1 MLDEFVN
8 AIYGGFDVENSIEP
22 AMWQELTKIMND
34 ATAKGLSKGEFSID
48 HNRSFLDAVKHANEV
63 FAAFKTHAM
72 GKSMASKLLDDNG
85 NLKPFDKWMKDIS
98 SISSHHVGSWLKTEY
113 NTAVLRAHNAADWRS
128 FIENKDIMP
137 NLRWMPTTSPDAE
150 AVHRGYWEKKLT
162 LPVEHSFWN
171 KHHPG
176 DRWNCKCSLE
186 STDDPASPDDILD
199 DLPIEPAQRG
209 LENNPGKDGKMFND
223 THPYFPKNCNQCSFY
238 KNRGFKNKM
247 KTWFSNHEKD
257 CYNCNF
263 INKELQ
269 YKDADFFRKRQYE
282 YQQLKSNPEYRDV
295 QFDKKTGGIKA
306 THIGH
311 ITHEGARAERFF
323 EGLTSSDLEKECMN
337 QLFRNGHKVLFCNE
351 TLRRRGQQLPALD
364 MELDGK
370 IMDIRS
376 VTGRGWYSNIFVSKN
391 EQLYR
396 YNNREDVTEKSD
408 SLCMY
413 FHDSSLYNEEK
424 MRSSISMFK
433 YRRDNDGN
441 LLSRQLKNVYCVIK
455 GNAKIK
461 KFEI

>member
-1 MLDEFVN
+1 VLDEFVN

-22 AMWQELTKIMND
+22 TMWQELTKIMNE

-48 HNRSFLDAVKHANEV
+48 HNRGFLNAVKHANKV

-162 LPVEHSFWN
+162 LPVEHPFWN

-186 STDDPASPDDILD
+186 STDDPASPDDVLD

-209 LENNPGKDGKMFND
+209 LENNPGKDGKIFND

-238 KNRGFKNKM
+238 KNRGFKNKV
-247 KTWFSNHEKD
+247 KTWFSNQEKD
-257 CYNCNF
+257 CFNCPFFKDCISEQDKNRSLRLRAKKIKEEVEFLKESKPTNKDFPHSINVYATGIKEWLNQPHKHYKEKNELLTSFLDVFYNAKYRGSTDD
-263 INKELQ
+263 NKE
-269 YKDADFFRKRQYE
+269 
-282 YQQLKSNPEYRDV
+282 RDGV
-295 QFDKKTGGIKA
+295 EH
-306 THIGH
+306 THV
-311 ITHEGARAERFF
+311 F
-323 EGLTSSDLEKECMN
+323 EI
-337 QLFRNGHKVLFCNE
+337 
-351 TLRRRGQQLPALD
+351 
-364 MELDGK
+364 ELNK
-370 IMDIRS
+370 
-376 VTGRGWYSNIFVSKN
+376 
-391 EQLYR
+391 
-396 YNNREDVTEKSD
+396 EKSWI
-408 SLCMY
+408 LVHEMKWGEY
-413 FHDSSLYNEEK
+413 KLH
-424 MRSSISMFK
+424 SIS
-433 YRRDNDGN
+433 DNVNVTKD
-441 LLSRQLKNVYCVIK
+441 LKK
-455 GNAKIK
+455 
-461 KFEI
+461 

>member
-22 AMWQELTKIMND
+22 TMWQELTKIMNE

-48 HNRSFLDAVKHANEV
+48 HNRGFLDAVKHANEV

-72 GKSMASKLLDDNG
+72 GKSMASKLIDDKG

-150 AVHRGYWEKKLT
+150 AVHRGYWEKELT

-186 STDDPASPDDILD
+186 STDDPASPNDVLD

-209 LENNPGKDGKMFND
+209 LENNPGKDGKIFND

-238 KNRGFKNKM
+238 KNRGFKNKV
-247 KTWFSNHEKD
+247 KVWFNNHEKD
-257 CYNCNF
+257 CYNCSFFN
-263 INKELQ
+263 NKEEEQKRRNNIKEFIENVLNSPWGGKKGVYLGEISNEEVKALKEIGVKLKVPSIHIVDVDLKHATRPEKIKEGIAVSVQGFKNFVQNYDNPKMFEVYWDAEKVALLYLTKYENQ
-269 YKDADFFRKRQYE
+269 YQKFIVKING
-282 YQQLKSNPEYRDV
+282 S
-295 QFDKKTGGIKA
+295 GIK
-306 THIGH
+306 
-311 ITHEGARAERFF
+311 
-323 EGLTSSDLEKECMN
+323 C
-337 QLFRNGHKVLFCNE
+337 
-351 TLRRRGQQLPALD
+351 
-364 MELDGK
+364 
-370 IMDIRS
+370 
-376 VTGRGWYSNIFVSKN
+376 
-391 EQLYR
+391 
-396 YNNREDVTEKSD
+396 NREILDTNYLRTA
-408 SLCMY
+408 SLV
-413 FHDSSLYNEEK
+413 
-424 MRSSISMFK
+424 
-433 YRRDNDGN
+433 RDPKNIRKN
-441 LLSRQLKNVYCVIK
+441 PKLK
-455 GNAKIK
+455 KIR
-461 KFEI
+461 

>member
-22 AMWQELTKIMND
+22 TMWQELTKIMNE

-48 HNRSFLDAVKHANEV
+48 HNRGFLNAVKHANKV

-85 NLKPFDKWMKDIS
+85 HLKPFDKWMKDIS

-162 LPVEHSFWN
+162 LPVEHPFWN

-186 STDDPASPDDILD
+186 STDDPASPDDVLD

-209 LENNPGKDGKMFND
+209 LENNPGKDGKIFND

-238 KNRGFKNKM
+238 KNRGFKNKV
-247 KTWFSNHEKD
+247 KTWFSNQEKD
-257 CYNCNF
+257 CFNCPFFKDCISEQDKNRSLRLRAKKIKEEVEF
-263 INKELQ
+263 LKESKPTNKEFPHSINV
-269 YKDADFFRKRQYE
+269 YA
-282 YQQLKSNPEYRDV
+282 
-295 QFDKKTGGIKA
+295 TGIKEWLNQP
-306 THIGH
+306 HKH
-311 ITHEGARAERFF
+311 YKEKNEL
-323 EGLTSSDLEKECMN
+323 LTSFLDVFYNAKYRGSTDDNKERDGVEHTHV
-337 QLFRNGHKVLFCNE
+337 FE
-351 TLRRRGQQLPALD
+351 I
-364 MELDGK
+364 ELNK
-370 IMDIRS
+370 
-376 VTGRGWYSNIFVSKN
+376 
-391 EQLYR
+391 
-396 YNNREDVTEKSD
+396 EKSWI
-408 SLCMY
+408 LVHEMKWGEY
-413 FHDSSLYNEEK
+413 KLH
-424 MRSSISMFK
+424 SIS
-433 YRRDNDGN
+433 DNVNVTKD
-441 LLSRQLKNVYCVIK
+441 LKK
-455 GNAKIK
+455 
-461 KFEI
+461 

>member
-22 AMWQELTKIMND
+22 TMWQELTKIMNE

-48 HNRSFLDAVKHANEV
+48 HNKGFLESVKHANEI

-72 GKSMASKLLDDNG
+72 GKSMASKLIDDNG
-85 NLKPFDKWMKDIS
+85 KLKPFDKWMKDIS

-162 LPVEHSFWN
+162 LPVEHPFWN

-186 STDDPASPDDILD
+186 STDDPASPDDVID

-238 KNRGFKNKM
+238 KNRGFKNKV

-257 CYNCNF
+257 CYNCSFFNNKEEEQKRRNSIKEFIENALSLPWGGKKGVYLGEVSNEEVKALKRIGVELKVPSIHIVDVDLKHATRLAKVKAGIALDVKDFQNF
-263 INKELQ
+263 IQNF
-269 YKDADFFRKRQYE
+269 DNPRKFSLY
-282 YQQLKSNPEYRDV
+282 YDV
-295 QFDKKTGGIKA
+295 R
-306 THIGH
+306 
-311 ITHEGARAERFF
+311 ENSLLY
-323 EGLTSSDLEKECMN
+323 LTT
-337 QLFRNGHKVLFCNE
+337 F
-351 TLRRRGQQLPALD
+351 RGQAQKFSVKINKGEIRCNKQNITTNYLRSGSKLPD
-364 MELDGK
+364 EDRIRKSQKYYKK
-370 IMDIRS
+370 IR
-376 VTGRGWYSNIFVSKN
+376 
-391 EQLYR
+391 
-396 YNNREDVTEKSD
+396 
-408 SLCMY
+408 
-413 FHDSSLYNEEK
+413 
-424 MRSSISMFK
+424 
-433 YRRDNDGN
+433 
-441 LLSRQLKNVYCVIK
+441 
-455 GNAKIK
+455 
-461 KFEI
+461 

>member
-1 MLDEFVN
+1 
-8 AIYGGFDVENSIEP
+8 
-22 AMWQELTKIMND
+22 MWQELTKTMND

-48 HNRSFLDAVKHANEV
+48 HNRGFLDAVKHANEI

-162 LPVEHSFWN
+162 LPVEHPFWN

-209 LENNPGKDGKMFND
+209 LENNPGKDGKIFND

-238 KNRGFKNKM
+238 KNRGFKNKV
-247 KTWFSNHEKD
+247 KTWFNNHEKD
-257 CYNCNF
+257 CYNCSFFN
-263 INKELQ
+263 NKEEEQKRRNSIKEFIENALGLPWGGKKGVYLGEISNEEVKALKRIGVELKVPSIHVIDTDLKHATRPEKIKAGIAVSVQGFKNFVQNYDNPKMFEVYWDAEKVALLYLTKYENQ
-269 YKDADFFRKRQYE
+269 YQKFIVKING
-282 YQQLKSNPEYRDV
+282 S
-295 QFDKKTGGIKA
+295 GIK
-306 THIGH
+306 
-311 ITHEGARAERFF
+311 
-323 EGLTSSDLEKECMN
+323 C
-337 QLFRNGHKVLFCNE
+337 
-351 TLRRRGQQLPALD
+351 
-364 MELDGK
+364 
-370 IMDIRS
+370 
-376 VTGRGWYSNIFVSKN
+376 
-391 EQLYR
+391 
-396 YNNREDVTEKSD
+396 NREILDTNYLRTA
-408 SLCMY
+408 SL
-413 FHDSSLYNEEK
+413 
-424 MRSSISMFK
+424 I
-433 YRRDNDGN
+433 RDPKNIRKN
-441 LLSRQLKNVYCVIK
+441 PKLK
-455 GNAKIK
+455 KIR
-461 KFEI
+461 

>member
-1 MLDEFVN
+1 MN

-22 AMWQELTKIMND
+22 TMWQELTKIMND

-48 HNRSFLDAVKHANEV
+48 HNRVFLDAVKHANEV

-162 LPVEHSFWN
+162 LPVEHPFWN

-186 STDDPASPDDILD
+186 STDDPASPDDVLD

-238 KNRGFKNKM
+238 KNRGFKNKV
-247 KTWFSNHEKD
+247 KTWFNNHEKD
-257 CYNCNF
+257 CYNCSFFN
-263 INKELQ
+263 NKEEEQKRRNSIKEFIENALSLPWGGKKGVYLGEISNEEVKALKRIGVELKVPSIHVIDTDLKHATRPEKIKAGIAVSVQGFKNFVQNYDNPKMFEVYWDAEKVALLYLTKYENQ
-269 YKDADFFRKRQYE
+269 YQKFIVKING
-282 YQQLKSNPEYRDV
+282 S
-295 QFDKKTGGIKA
+295 GIK
-306 THIGH
+306 
-311 ITHEGARAERFF
+311 
-323 EGLTSSDLEKECMN
+323 C
-337 QLFRNGHKVLFCNE
+337 
-351 TLRRRGQQLPALD
+351 
-364 MELDGK
+364 
-370 IMDIRS
+370 
-376 VTGRGWYSNIFVSKN
+376 
-391 EQLYR
+391 
-396 YNNREDVTEKSD
+396 NREILDTNYLRTA
-408 SLCMY
+408 SL
-413 FHDSSLYNEEK
+413 
-424 MRSSISMFK
+424 I
-433 YRRDNDGN
+433 RDPKNIRKN
-441 LLSRQLKNVYCVIK
+441 PKLK
-455 GNAKIK
+455 KIR
-461 KFEI
+461 

>member
-1 MLDEFVN
+1 
-8 AIYGGFDVENSIEP
+8 
-22 AMWQELTKIMND
+22 MWQELTKIMNE

-48 HNRSFLDAVKHANEV
+48 HNRGFLESVKHANEV

-162 LPVEHSFWN
+162 LPVEHPFWN

-186 STDDPASPDDILD
+186 STDDPASPDDVLD

-247 KTWFSNHEKD
+247 KVWFNNHEKD
-257 CYNCNF
+257 CYNCSFFN
-263 INKELQ
+263 NKEEEQKRRNSIKEFIENVLNSPWGGKKGVYLGEISNEEVKALKEIGVKLKVPSIHIVDVDLKHATRPEKIKEGIAVSVQGFKNFVQNYDNPKMFEVYWDAEKVALLYLTKYENQ
-269 YKDADFFRKRQYE
+269 YQKFIVKING
-282 YQQLKSNPEYRDV
+282 S
-295 QFDKKTGGIKA
+295 GIK
-306 THIGH
+306 
-311 ITHEGARAERFF
+311 
-323 EGLTSSDLEKECMN
+323 C
-337 QLFRNGHKVLFCNE
+337 
-351 TLRRRGQQLPALD
+351 
-364 MELDGK
+364 
-370 IMDIRS
+370 
-376 VTGRGWYSNIFVSKN
+376 
-391 EQLYR
+391 
-396 YNNREDVTEKSD
+396 NREILDTNYLRTA
-408 SLCMY
+408 SLV
-413 FHDSSLYNEEK
+413 
-424 MRSSISMFK
+424 
-433 YRRDNDGN
+433 RDPKNIRKDPK
-441 LLSRQLKNVYCVIK
+441 LK
-455 GNAKIK
+455 KIR
-461 KFEI
+461 

>member
-22 AMWQELTKIMND
+22 TMWQELTKIMNE

-48 HNRSFLDAVKHANEV
+48 HNRGFLDAVKHANEV

-162 LPVEHSFWN
+162 LPVEHPFWN

-238 KNRGFKNKM
+238 KNRGFKNKV

-257 CYNCNF
+257 CYSCEY
-263 INKELQ
+263 IDKESKLKELTSKLEDKEFKPSVNDKEFIYSLPEAKQ
-269 YKDADFFRKRQYE
+269 FITEYSDGKNKVLRHLLASKFEEDYPFVYRCAVKFSIKYGEVRINPQIPFVEKKGRKTIYKEIAENSKACPDLFVKQLGWVDIKSPFNIHNCCRNANHASSDQHAYACLTDDRFSSEITERQII
-282 YQQLKSNPEYRDV
+282 SR
-295 QFDKKTGGIKA
+295 IKA
-306 THIGH
+306 IFNSSKYTH
-311 ITHEGARAERFF
+311 
-323 EGLTSSDLEKECMN
+323 D
-337 QLFRNGHKVLFCNE
+337 
-351 TLRRRGQQLPALD
+351 
-364 MELDGK
+364 K
-370 IMDIRS
+370 IFWS
-376 VTGRGWYSNIFVSKN
+376 
-391 EQLYR
+391 
-396 YNNREDVTEKSD
+396 
-408 SLCMY
+408 
-413 FHDSSLYNEEK
+413 
-424 MRSSISMFK
+424 
-433 YRRDNDGN
+433 
-441 LLSRQLKNVYCVIK
+441 IK
-455 GNAKIK
+455 GNLRIYK
-461 KFEI
+461 KSDF

>member
-22 AMWQELTKIMND
+22 TMWQELTKIMND

-48 HNRSFLDAVKHANEV
+48 HNRGFLDAVKHANEI

-128 FIENKDIMP
+128 FVENKDIMP

-162 LPVEHSFWN
+162 LPVEHPFWN

-186 STDDPASPDDILD
+186 STDDPASPDDVLD
-199 DLPIEPAQRG
+199 DLPIEPSQRG
-209 LENNPGKDGKMFND
+209 LENNPGKDGKIFND

-257 CYNCNF
+257 CYKCEF
-263 INKELQ
+263 INESLPNEGKNSIEQYDKETWEYTYIAENGYVVTHKDRIVEANKTKQEKKKYEKELNMC
-269 YKDADFFRKRQYE
+269 KILA
-282 YQQLKSNPEYRDV
+282 N
-295 QFDKKTGGIKA
+295 
-306 THIGH
+306 IGH
-311 ITHEGARAERFF
+311 RIEHLSDKGREDNLTYDIKFDGIPADLKQIDGGPNNIVRYARKALKEQGAKAVIFELHGRERAFYDKLGEA
-323 EGLTSSDLEKECMN
+323 
-337 QLFRNGHKVLFCNE
+337 
-351 TLRRRGQQLPALD
+351 RRKY
-364 MELDGK
+364 EGK
-370 IMDIRS
+370 ILF
-376 VTGRGWYSNIFVSKN
+376 YF
-391 EQLYR
+391 
-396 YNNREDVTEKSD
+396 SD
-408 SLCMY
+408 E
-413 FHDSSLYNEEK
+413 HV
-424 MRSSISMFK
+424 
-433 YRRDNDGN
+433 
-441 LLSRQLKNVYCVIK
+441 LKEIK
-455 GNAKIK
+455 
-461 KFEI
+461 

>member
-22 AMWQELTKIMND
+22 TMWQELTKIMNE

-48 HNRSFLDAVKHANEV
+48 HNRGFLDAVKHANEV

-162 LPVEHSFWN
+162 LPVEHPFWN

-186 STDDPASPDDILD
+186 STDDPASPDDVLD

-209 LENNPGKDGKMFND
+209 LENNPGKDGRIFND

-238 KNRGFKNKM
+238 KNRGFKNKV
-247 KTWFSNHEKD
+247 KTWFSNQEKD
-257 CYNCNF
+257 CFNCPFFKDCISEQDKNRSLRLRAKKIKEEVEF
-263 INKELQ
+263 LKESKPTNKEFPHSINV
-269 YKDADFFRKRQYE
+269 YA
-282 YQQLKSNPEYRDV
+282 
-295 QFDKKTGGIKA
+295 TGIKEWLNQP
-306 THIGH
+306 HKH
-311 ITHEGARAERFF
+311 YKEKNEL
-323 EGLTSSDLEKECMN
+323 LTSFLDVFYNAKYRGSTDDNKERDGVEHTHV
-337 QLFRNGHKVLFCNE
+337 FE
-351 TLRRRGQQLPALD
+351 I
-364 MELDGK
+364 ELNK
-370 IMDIRS
+370 
-376 VTGRGWYSNIFVSKN
+376 
-391 EQLYR
+391 
-396 YNNREDVTEKSD
+396 EKSWI
-408 SLCMY
+408 LVHEMKWGEY
-413 FHDSSLYNEEK
+413 KLH
-424 MRSSISMFK
+424 SIS
-433 YRRDNDGN
+433 DNVNVTKD
-441 LLSRQLKNVYCVIK
+441 LKK
-455 GNAKIK
+455 
-461 KFEI
+461 

>member
-1 MLDEFVN
+1 
-8 AIYGGFDVENSIEP
+8 
-22 AMWQELTKIMND
+22 MWRELTKIMND

-48 HNRSFLDAVKHANEV
+48 HNRGFLDAVKHANEV

-128 FIENKDIMP
+128 FVENKDIMP

-238 KNRGFKNKM
+238 KDRGLKNKV

-257 CYNCNF
+257 CYNCSFFN
-263 INKELQ
+263 NKEEEQKRRNSIKEFIENVLNSPWGGKKGVYLGEISNEEVKALKEIGVKLKVPSIHIVDVDLKHATRPEKIKEGIAVSVQGFKNFVQNYDNPKMFEVYWDAEKVSLLYLTKYENQ
-269 YKDADFFRKRQYE
+269 YQKFIVKING
-282 YQQLKSNPEYRDV
+282 S
-295 QFDKKTGGIKA
+295 GIK
-306 THIGH
+306 
-311 ITHEGARAERFF
+311 
-323 EGLTSSDLEKECMN
+323 C
-337 QLFRNGHKVLFCNE
+337 
-351 TLRRRGQQLPALD
+351 
-364 MELDGK
+364 
-370 IMDIRS
+370 
-376 VTGRGWYSNIFVSKN
+376 
-391 EQLYR
+391 
-396 YNNREDVTEKSD
+396 NREILDTNYLRTA
-408 SLCMY
+408 SLV
-413 FHDSSLYNEEK
+413 
-424 MRSSISMFK
+424 
-433 YRRDNDGN
+433 RDPKNIRKDPK
-441 LLSRQLKNVYCVIK
+441 LK
-455 GNAKIK
+455 KIR
-461 KFEI
+461 

>member
-22 AMWQELTKIMND
+22 TMWQELTKIMNE

-48 HNRSFLDAVKHANEV
+48 HNRGFLDAVKHANEV

-85 NLKPFDKWMKDIS
+85 HLKPFDKWMKDIS

-150 AVHRGYWEKKLT
+150 AVHRGYWEKELT

-186 STDDPASPDDILD
+186 STDDPASPNDVLD

-257 CYNCNF
+257 CYKCEF
-263 INKELQ
+263 INESLPNEGKNSIEQYDKEIWEHTYIAENGYVVTHKDRIAEANKTKQEKAKYKKEL
-269 YKDADFFRKRQYE
+269 KMCKILA
-282 YQQLKSNPEYRDV
+282 N
-295 QFDKKTGGIKA
+295 
-306 THIGH
+306 IGH
-311 ITHEGARAERFF
+311 RIEHLSDKGREDNLTYDIKFDGIPADLKQIDGGPNNIVRYARKALKEQGAKAVIFELHGRERAFYDKLGEA
-323 EGLTSSDLEKECMN
+323 
-337 QLFRNGHKVLFCNE
+337 
-351 TLRRRGQQLPALD
+351 RRKY
-364 MELDGK
+364 EGK
-370 IMDIRS
+370 ILF
-376 VTGRGWYSNIFVSKN
+376 YF
-391 EQLYR
+391 
-396 YNNREDVTEKSD
+396 SD
-408 SLCMY
+408 E
-413 FHDSSLYNEEK
+413 HV
-424 MRSSISMFK
+424 
-433 YRRDNDGN
+433 
-441 LLSRQLKNVYCVIK
+441 LKEIK
-455 GNAKIK
+455 
-461 KFEI
+461 

>member
-22 AMWQELTKIMND
+22 TMWQELTKIMNE

-48 HNRSFLDAVKHANEV
+48 HNRVFLDAVKHANEV

-162 LPVEHSFWN
+162 LPVEHPFWN

-186 STDDPASPDDILD
+186 STDDPASPDDVID
-199 DLPIEPAQRG
+199 DLPVEPAQRG
-209 LENNPGKDGKMFND
+209 LENNPGKDGKIFND

-238 KNRGFKNKM
+238 KNRGFKNKV
-247 KTWFSNHEKD
+247 KTWFNNHEKD
-257 CYNCNF
+257 CYNCSFFN
-263 INKELQ
+263 NKEEEQKRRNSIKEFIENALGLPWGGKKGVYLGEISNEEVKALKRIGVELKVPSIHVIDTDLKHATRPEKIKAGIAVSVQGFKNFVQNYDNPKMFEVYWDAEKVALLYLTKYENQ
-269 YKDADFFRKRQYE
+269 YQKFIVKING
-282 YQQLKSNPEYRDV
+282 S
-295 QFDKKTGGIKA
+295 GIK
-306 THIGH
+306 
-311 ITHEGARAERFF
+311 
-323 EGLTSSDLEKECMN
+323 C
-337 QLFRNGHKVLFCNE
+337 
-351 TLRRRGQQLPALD
+351 
-364 MELDGK
+364 
-370 IMDIRS
+370 
-376 VTGRGWYSNIFVSKN
+376 
-391 EQLYR
+391 
-396 YNNREDVTEKSD
+396 NREILDTNYLRTA
-408 SLCMY
+408 SL
-413 FHDSSLYNEEK
+413 
-424 MRSSISMFK
+424 I
-433 YRRDNDGN
+433 RDPKNIRKN
-441 LLSRQLKNVYCVIK
+441 PKLK
-455 GNAKIK
+455 KIR
-461 KFEI
+461 

>member
-22 AMWQELTKIMND
+22 TMWQELTKIMND

-162 LPVEHSFWN
+162 LPVEHPFWN

-238 KNRGFKNKM
+238 KDRGLKNKV

-257 CYNCNF
+257 CYNCSFFN
-263 INKELQ
+263 NKEEEQKRRNSIKEFIENVLNSPWGGKKGVYLGEISNEEVKALKEIGVKLKVPSIHIVDVDLKHATRPEKIKEGIAVSVQGFKNFVQNYDNPKMFEVYWDAEKVSLLYLTKYENQ
-269 YKDADFFRKRQYE
+269 YQKFIVKING
-282 YQQLKSNPEYRDV
+282 S
-295 QFDKKTGGIKA
+295 GIK
-306 THIGH
+306 
-311 ITHEGARAERFF
+311 
-323 EGLTSSDLEKECMN
+323 C
-337 QLFRNGHKVLFCNE
+337 
-351 TLRRRGQQLPALD
+351 
-364 MELDGK
+364 
-370 IMDIRS
+370 
-376 VTGRGWYSNIFVSKN
+376 
-391 EQLYR
+391 
-396 YNNREDVTEKSD
+396 NREILDTNYLRTA
-408 SLCMY
+408 SLV
-413 FHDSSLYNEEK
+413 
-424 MRSSISMFK
+424 
-433 YRRDNDGN
+433 RDPKNIRKDPK
-441 LLSRQLKNVYCVIK
+441 LK
-455 GNAKIK
+455 KIR
-461 KFEI
+461 

>member
-1 MLDEFVN
+1 
-8 AIYGGFDVENSIEP
+8 
-22 AMWQELTKIMND
+22 MWQELTNIMNE

-162 LPVEHSFWN
+162 LPVEHPFWN

-186 STDDPASPDDILD
+186 STDDPASPDDVLD

-209 LENNPGKDGKMFND
+209 LENNPGKDGKIFND

-238 KNRGFKNKM
+238 KNRGFKNKV
-247 KTWFSNHEKD
+247 KTWFSNQEKD
-257 CYNCNF
+257 CFNCPFFKDCISEQDKNRSLRLRAKKIKEEVEF
-263 INKELQ
+263 LKESKPTNKEFPHSINV
-269 YKDADFFRKRQYE
+269 YA
-282 YQQLKSNPEYRDV
+282 
-295 QFDKKTGGIKA
+295 TGIKEWLNQP
-306 THIGH
+306 HKH
-311 ITHEGARAERFF
+311 YKEKNEL
-323 EGLTSSDLEKECMN
+323 LTSFLDVFYNAKYRGSTDDNKERDGVEHTHV
-337 QLFRNGHKVLFCNE
+337 FE
-351 TLRRRGQQLPALD
+351 I
-364 MELDGK
+364 ELNK
-370 IMDIRS
+370 
-376 VTGRGWYSNIFVSKN
+376 
-391 EQLYR
+391 
-396 YNNREDVTEKSD
+396 EKSWI
-408 SLCMY
+408 LVHEMKWGEY
-413 FHDSSLYNEEK
+413 KLH
-424 MRSSISMFK
+424 SIS
-433 YRRDNDGN
+433 DNVNVTKD
-441 LLSRQLKNVYCVIK
+441 LKK
-455 GNAKIK
+455 
-461 KFEI
+461 

>member
-22 AMWQELTKIMND
+22 TMWQELTKIMNE

-48 HNRSFLDAVKHANEV
+48 HNRGFLDSVKHANEV

-72 GKSMASKLLDDNG
+72 GKSMASKLLDENG
-85 NLKPFDKWMKDIS
+85 SLKPFDKWMKDIS

-162 LPVEHSFWN
+162 LPVEHPFWN

-186 STDDPASPDDILD
+186 STDDPASPDDVLD

-238 KNRGFKNKM
+238 KNRGFKNKV
-247 KTWFSNHEKD
+247 KTWFSNQEKD
-257 CYNCNF
+257 CFNCPFFKDCISEQDKNRSLRLRAKKIKEEVEFLKESKPTNKDFPHSINVYATGIKEWLNQPHKHYKEKNELLTSFLDVFYNAKYRGSTDD
-263 INKELQ
+263 NKE
-269 YKDADFFRKRQYE
+269 
-282 YQQLKSNPEYRDV
+282 RDGV
-295 QFDKKTGGIKA
+295 EH
-306 THIGH
+306 THV
-311 ITHEGARAERFF
+311 F
-323 EGLTSSDLEKECMN
+323 EI
-337 QLFRNGHKVLFCNE
+337 
-351 TLRRRGQQLPALD
+351 
-364 MELDGK
+364 ELNK
-370 IMDIRS
+370 
-376 VTGRGWYSNIFVSKN
+376 
-391 EQLYR
+391 
-396 YNNREDVTEKSD
+396 EKSWI
-408 SLCMY
+408 LVHEMKWGEY
-413 FHDSSLYNEEK
+413 KLH
-424 MRSSISMFK
+424 SIS
-433 YRRDNDGN
+433 DNVNVTKD
-441 LLSRQLKNVYCVIK
+441 LKK
-455 GNAKIK
+455 
-461 KFEI
+461 

>member
-22 AMWQELTKIMND
+22 TMWQELTKIMNE

-48 HNRSFLDAVKHANEV
+48 HNKGFLESVKHANEI

-72 GKSMASKLLDDNG
+72 GKSMASKLIDDNG
-85 NLKPFDKWMKDIS
+85 KLKPFDKWMKDIS

-162 LPVEHSFWN
+162 LPVEHPFWN

-238 KNRGFKNKM
+238 KNRGFKNKV
-247 KTWFSNHEKD
+247 KVWFNNHEKD
-257 CYNCNF
+257 CYNCSFFNNKEEEQKRRNSIKEFIENALSLPWGGKKGVYLGEVSNEEVKALKRIGVELKVPSIHIVDVDLKHATRLAKVKAGIALDVKDFQNF
-263 INKELQ
+263 IQNF
-269 YKDADFFRKRQYE
+269 DNPRKFSLY
-282 YQQLKSNPEYRDV
+282 YDV
-295 QFDKKTGGIKA
+295 R
-306 THIGH
+306 
-311 ITHEGARAERFF
+311 ENSLLY
-323 EGLTSSDLEKECMN
+323 LTT
-337 QLFRNGHKVLFCNE
+337 F
-351 TLRRRGQQLPALD
+351 RGQAQKFSVKINKGEIRCNKQNITTNYLRSGSKLPD
-364 MELDGK
+364 EDRIRKSQKYYKK
-370 IMDIRS
+370 IR
-376 VTGRGWYSNIFVSKN
+376 
-391 EQLYR
+391 
-396 YNNREDVTEKSD
+396 
-408 SLCMY
+408 
-413 FHDSSLYNEEK
+413 
-424 MRSSISMFK
+424 
-433 YRRDNDGN
+433 
-441 LLSRQLKNVYCVIK
+441 
-455 GNAKIK
+455 
-461 KFEI
+461 

>member
-22 AMWQELTKIMND
+22 TMWQELTKIMNE

-48 HNRSFLDAVKHANEV
+48 HNRVFLDAVKHANEV

-162 LPVEHSFWN
+162 LPVEHPFWN

-186 STDDPASPDDILD
+186 STDDPASPDDVID
-199 DLPIEPAQRG
+199 DLPVEPEQRG
-209 LENNPGKDGKMFND
+209 LENNPGKDGKIFND

-238 KNRGFKNKM
+238 KNRGFKNKV
-247 KTWFSNHEKD
+247 KTWFNNHEKD
-257 CYNCNF
+257 CYNCSFFN
-263 INKELQ
+263 NKEEEQKRRNSIKEFIENALGLPWGGKKGVYLGEISNEEVKALKRIGVELKVPSIHVIDTDLKHATRPEKIKAGIAVSVQGFKNFVQNYDNPKMFEVYWDAEKVALLYLTKYENQ
-269 YKDADFFRKRQYE
+269 YQKFIVKING
-282 YQQLKSNPEYRDV
+282 S
-295 QFDKKTGGIKA
+295 GIK
-306 THIGH
+306 
-311 ITHEGARAERFF
+311 
-323 EGLTSSDLEKECMN
+323 C
-337 QLFRNGHKVLFCNE
+337 
-351 TLRRRGQQLPALD
+351 
-364 MELDGK
+364 
-370 IMDIRS
+370 
-376 VTGRGWYSNIFVSKN
+376 
-391 EQLYR
+391 
-396 YNNREDVTEKSD
+396 NREILDTNYLRTA
-408 SLCMY
+408 SL
-413 FHDSSLYNEEK
+413 
-424 MRSSISMFK
+424 I
-433 YRRDNDGN
+433 RDPKNIRKN
-441 LLSRQLKNVYCVIK
+441 PKLK
-455 GNAKIK
+455 KIR
-461 KFEI
+461 

>member
-1 MLDEFVN
+1 MN

-22 AMWQELTKIMND
+22 TMWQELTKIMNE

-48 HNRSFLDAVKHANEV
+48 HNRGFLNAVKHANKV

-162 LPVEHSFWN
+162 LPVEHPFWN

-186 STDDPASPDDILD
+186 STDDPASPDDVLD

-209 LENNPGKDGKMFND
+209 LENNPGKDGKIFND

-238 KNRGFKNKM
+238 KNRGFKNKV
-247 KTWFSNHEKD
+247 KTWFSNQEKD
-257 CYNCNF
+257 CFNCPFFKDCISEQDKNRSLRLRAKKIKEEVEF
-263 INKELQ
+263 LKESKPTNKEFPHSINV
-269 YKDADFFRKRQYE
+269 YA
-282 YQQLKSNPEYRDV
+282 
-295 QFDKKTGGIKA
+295 TGIKEWLNQP
-306 THIGH
+306 HKH
-311 ITHEGARAERFF
+311 YKEKNEL
-323 EGLTSSDLEKECMN
+323 LTSFLDVFYNAKYRGSTDDNKERDGVEHTHV
-337 QLFRNGHKVLFCNE
+337 FE
-351 TLRRRGQQLPALD
+351 I
-364 MELDGK
+364 ELNK
-370 IMDIRS
+370 
-376 VTGRGWYSNIFVSKN
+376 
-391 EQLYR
+391 
-396 YNNREDVTEKSD
+396 EKSWI
-408 SLCMY
+408 LVHEMKWGEY
-413 FHDSSLYNEEK
+413 KLH
-424 MRSSISMFK
+424 SIS
-433 YRRDNDGN
+433 DNVNVTKD
-441 LLSRQLKNVYCVIK
+441 LKK
-455 GNAKIK
+455 
-461 KFEI
+461 

>member
-22 AMWQELTKIMND
+22 TMWQELTKIMNE

-48 HNRSFLDAVKHANEV
+48 HNRGFLDAVKHANEI

-72 GKSMASKLLDDNG
+72 GKSMASKLIDDNG

-150 AVHRGYWEKKLT
+150 AVHRGYWEKELT
-162 LPVEHSFWN
+162 LPVEHPFWN

-186 STDDPASPDDILD
+186 STDDPASPDDVID
-199 DLPIEPAQRG
+199 DLPVEPAQRG

-257 CYNCNF
+257 CYNCSFFNNKEEEQKRRNSIKEFIENALSLPWGGKKGVYLGEVSNEEVKALKRIGVELKVPSIHIVDVDLKHATRLAKVKAGIALDVKDFQNF
-263 INKELQ
+263 IQNF
-269 YKDADFFRKRQYE
+269 DNPRKFSLY
-282 YQQLKSNPEYRDV
+282 YDV
-295 QFDKKTGGIKA
+295 R
-306 THIGH
+306 
-311 ITHEGARAERFF
+311 ENSLLY
-323 EGLTSSDLEKECMN
+323 LTT
-337 QLFRNGHKVLFCNE
+337 F
-351 TLRRRGQQLPALD
+351 RGQAQKFSV
-364 MELDGK
+364 K
-370 IMDIRS
+370 INKGEIRCNKQ
-376 VTGRGWYSNIFVSKN
+376 NITTNYLRSGSK
-391 EQLYR
+391 LSD
-396 YNNREDVTEKSD
+396 EDRVRKSQ
-408 SLCMY
+408 
-413 FHDSSLYNEEK
+413 
-424 MRSSISMFK
+424 K
-433 YRRDNDGN
+433 YY
-441 LLSRQLKNVYCVIK
+441 K
-455 GNAKIK
+455 KIR
-461 KFEI
+461 

>member
-22 AMWQELTKIMND
+22 TMWQELTKIMNE

-48 HNRSFLDAVKHANEV
+48 HNRGFLDAVKHANEI

-150 AVHRGYWEKKLT
+150 AVHRGYWEKELT

-186 STDDPASPDDILD
+186 STDDPASPDDVLD

-238 KNRGFKNKM
+238 KNRGFKNKV
-247 KTWFSNHEKD
+247 KTWFNNHEKD
-257 CYNCNF
+257 CYNCSFFN
-263 INKELQ
+263 NKEEEQKRRNSIKEFIENALSLPWGGKKGVYLGEISNEEVKALKRIGVELKVPSIHVIDTDLKHATRPEKIKAGIAVSVQGFKNFVQNYDNPKMFEVYWDAEKVALLYLTKYENQ
-269 YKDADFFRKRQYE
+269 YQKFIVKING
-282 YQQLKSNPEYRDV
+282 S
-295 QFDKKTGGIKA
+295 GIK
-306 THIGH
+306 
-311 ITHEGARAERFF
+311 
-323 EGLTSSDLEKECMN
+323 C
-337 QLFRNGHKVLFCNE
+337 
-351 TLRRRGQQLPALD
+351 
-364 MELDGK
+364 
-370 IMDIRS
+370 
-376 VTGRGWYSNIFVSKN
+376 
-391 EQLYR
+391 
-396 YNNREDVTEKSD
+396 NREILDTNYLRTA
-408 SLCMY
+408 SL
-413 FHDSSLYNEEK
+413 
-424 MRSSISMFK
+424 I
-433 YRRDNDGN
+433 RDPKNIRKN
-441 LLSRQLKNVYCVIK
+441 PKLK
-455 GNAKIK
+455 KIR
-461 KFEI
+461 

>member
-22 AMWQELTKIMND
+22 TMWQELTKIMNE

-48 HNRSFLDAVKHANEV
+48 HNRGFLNAVKHANKV

-162 LPVEHSFWN
+162 LPVEHPFWN

-186 STDDPASPDDILD
+186 STDDPASPDDVLD

-209 LENNPGKDGKMFND
+209 LENNPGKDGKIFND

-238 KNRGFKNKM
+238 KNRGFKNKV
-247 KTWFSNHEKD
+247 KTWFSNQEKD
-257 CYNCNF
+257 CFNCPFFKDCISEQDKNRSLRLRAKKIKEEVEFLKESKPTNKDFPHSINVYATGIKEWLNQPHKHYKEKNELLTSFLDVFYNAKYRGSTDD
-263 INKELQ
+263 NKE
-269 YKDADFFRKRQYE
+269 
-282 YQQLKSNPEYRDV
+282 RDGV
-295 QFDKKTGGIKA
+295 EH
-306 THIGH
+306 THV
-311 ITHEGARAERFF
+311 F
-323 EGLTSSDLEKECMN
+323 EI
-337 QLFRNGHKVLFCNE
+337 
-351 TLRRRGQQLPALD
+351 
-364 MELDGK
+364 ELNK
-370 IMDIRS
+370 
-376 VTGRGWYSNIFVSKN
+376 
-391 EQLYR
+391 
-396 YNNREDVTEKSD
+396 EKSWI
-408 SLCMY
+408 LVHEMKWGEY
-413 FHDSSLYNEEK
+413 KLH
-424 MRSSISMFK
+424 SIS
-433 YRRDNDGN
+433 DNVNVTKD
-441 LLSRQLKNVYCVIK
+441 LKK
-455 GNAKIK
+455 
-461 KFEI
+461 

>member
-22 AMWQELTKIMND
+22 TMWQELTKIMND

-48 HNRSFLDAVKHANEV
+48 HNRGFLDAVKHANEI

-128 FIENKDIMP
+128 FIENKDIIP

-162 LPVEHSFWN
+162 LPVEHPFWN

-209 LENNPGKDGKMFND
+209 LENNPGKDGKIFND

-238 KNRGFKNKM
+238 KNRGFKNKV
-247 KTWFSNHEKD
+247 KTWFNNHEKD
-257 CYNCNF
+257 CYNCSFFN
-263 INKELQ
+263 NKEEEQKRRNSIKEFIENALGLPWGGKKGVYLGEISNEEVKALKRIGVELKVPSIHVIDTDLKHATRPEKIKAGIAVSVQGFKNFVQNYDNPKMFEVYWDAEKVALLYLTKYENQ
-269 YKDADFFRKRQYE
+269 YQKFIVKING
-282 YQQLKSNPEYRDV
+282 S
-295 QFDKKTGGIKA
+295 GIK
-306 THIGH
+306 
-311 ITHEGARAERFF
+311 
-323 EGLTSSDLEKECMN
+323 C
-337 QLFRNGHKVLFCNE
+337 
-351 TLRRRGQQLPALD
+351 
-364 MELDGK
+364 
-370 IMDIRS
+370 
-376 VTGRGWYSNIFVSKN
+376 
-391 EQLYR
+391 
-396 YNNREDVTEKSD
+396 NREILDTNYLRTA
-408 SLCMY
+408 SL
-413 FHDSSLYNEEK
+413 
-424 MRSSISMFK
+424 I
-433 YRRDNDGN
+433 RDPKNIRKN
-441 LLSRQLKNVYCVIK
+441 PKLK
-455 GNAKIK
+455 KIR
-461 KFEI
+461 

>member
-22 AMWQELTKIMND
+22 TMWQELTNIMNE
-34 ATAKGLSKGEFSID
+34 ATAKGLSEGEFSID

-85 NLKPFDKWMKDIS
+85 HLKPFDKWMKDIS

-162 LPVEHSFWN
+162 LPVEHPFWN

-186 STDDPASPDDILD
+186 STDDPASPDDVID
-199 DLPIEPAQRG
+199 DLPVEPAQRG

-247 KTWFSNHEKD
+247 KTWFNNHEKD
-257 CYNCNF
+257 CYNCSFFN
-263 INKELQ
+263 NKEEEQKRRNSIKEFIEDALNSPWGGKKGVYLGEISNEEVKALKRIGVELKVPSIHVIDTDLKHATRPEKIKAGIAVSVQGFKNFVQNYDNPKMFEVYWDAEKVALLYLTKYENQ
-269 YKDADFFRKRQYE
+269 YQKFIVKING
-282 YQQLKSNPEYRDV
+282 S
-295 QFDKKTGGIKA
+295 GIK
-306 THIGH
+306 
-311 ITHEGARAERFF
+311 
-323 EGLTSSDLEKECMN
+323 C
-337 QLFRNGHKVLFCNE
+337 
-351 TLRRRGQQLPALD
+351 
-364 MELDGK
+364 
-370 IMDIRS
+370 
-376 VTGRGWYSNIFVSKN
+376 
-391 EQLYR
+391 
-396 YNNREDVTEKSD
+396 NREILDTNYLRTA
-408 SLCMY
+408 SLV
-413 FHDSSLYNEEK
+413 
-424 MRSSISMFK
+424 
-433 YRRDNDGN
+433 RDPKNIRKD
-441 LLSRQLKNVYCVIK
+441 LKLK
-455 GNAKIK
+455 KIR
-461 KFEI
+461 

>member
-22 AMWQELTKIMND
+22 TMWQELTKIMND

-48 HNRSFLDAVKHANEV
+48 HNRSFLDAVKHANEI

-72 GKSMASKLLDDNG
+72 GKSMASKLIDDNG

-128 FIENKDIMP
+128 FMENKDIMP

-186 STDDPASPDDILD
+186 STDDPASPDDVID

-209 LENNPGKDGKMFND
+209 LENNPGKDGKIFND

-247 KTWFSNHEKD
+247 KTWFNNHEKD
-257 CYNCNF
+257 CYKCEF
-263 INKELQ
+263 INKRLEDVH
-269 YKDADFFRKRQYE
+269 YKEVPGYNGRFHISENADKSEIKDNVRCAESLLNSFKNMTLKIRPHVYE
-282 YQQLKSNPEYRDV
+282 NNVKNPEYEINGKIADRKGIEHEEGV
-295 QFDKKTGGIKA
+295 CSAFKKAIKQGCS
-306 THIGH
+306 IV
-311 ITHEGARAERFF
+311 
-323 EGLTSSDLEKECMN
+323 
-337 QLFRNGHKVLFCNE
+337 VLD
-351 TLRRRGQQLPALD
+351 LD
-364 MELDGK
+364 MHPDNFRILRTNKLSTQINHRHQDFTNKKIDTCYVVYKNKAIEINSNHFKSLDKYKNKEK
-370 IMDIRS
+370 I
-376 VTGRGWYSNIFVSKN
+376 KN
-391 EQLYR
+391 EL
-396 YNNREDVTEKSD
+396 N
-408 SLCMY
+408 
-413 FHDSSLYNEEK
+413 
-424 MRSSISMFK
+424 
-433 YRRDNDGN
+433 
-441 LLSRQLKNVYCVIK
+441 
-455 GNAKIK
+455 KIG
-461 KFEI
+461 EL

>member
-22 AMWQELTKIMND
+22 TMWQELTKIMNE

-48 HNRSFLDAVKHANEV
+48 HNRGFLESVKHANEI

-162 LPVEHSFWN
+162 LPVEHPFWN

-209 LENNPGKDGKMFND
+209 LENNPGKDGKIFND

-238 KNRGFKNKM
+238 KNRGFKNKV
-247 KTWFSNHEKD
+247 KTWFNNHEKD
-257 CYNCNF
+257 CYNCSFFN
-263 INKELQ
+263 NKEEEQKRRNSIKEFIENVLNSPWGGKKGVYLGEISNEEVKALKEIGVKLKVPSIHIVDVDLKHATRPEKIKEGIAVSVQGFKNFVQNYDNPKMFEVYWDAEKVALLYLTKYENQ
-269 YKDADFFRKRQYE
+269 YQKFIVKING
-282 YQQLKSNPEYRDV
+282 S
-295 QFDKKTGGIKA
+295 GIK
-306 THIGH
+306 
-311 ITHEGARAERFF
+311 
-323 EGLTSSDLEKECMN
+323 C
-337 QLFRNGHKVLFCNE
+337 
-351 TLRRRGQQLPALD
+351 
-364 MELDGK
+364 
-370 IMDIRS
+370 
-376 VTGRGWYSNIFVSKN
+376 
-391 EQLYR
+391 
-396 YNNREDVTEKSD
+396 NREILDTNYLRTA
-408 SLCMY
+408 SLV
-413 FHDSSLYNEEK
+413 
-424 MRSSISMFK
+424 
-433 YRRDNDGN
+433 RDPKNIRKDPK
-441 LLSRQLKNVYCVIK
+441 LK
-455 GNAKIK
+455 KIR
-461 KFEI
+461 

>member
-8 AIYGGFDVENSIEP
+8 AIYEGFDVENSIEP
-22 AMWQELTKIMND
+22 TMWQELTKIMNE

-48 HNRSFLDAVKHANEV
+48 HNKGFLEAVKHANEV

-85 NLKPFDKWMKDIS
+85 HLKPFDKWMKDIS

-162 LPVEHSFWN
+162 LPVEHPFWN

-238 KNRGFKNKM
+238 KNRGFKNKV

-257 CYNCNF
+257 CYNCSFFNNKEEEQKRRNSIKEFIENALSLPWGGKKGVYLGEVSNEEVKALKRIGVELKVPSIHIVDVDLKHATRLAKVKAGIALDVKDFQNF
-263 INKELQ
+263 IQNF
-269 YKDADFFRKRQYE
+269 DNPRKFSLY
-282 YQQLKSNPEYRDV
+282 YDV
-295 QFDKKTGGIKA
+295 R
-306 THIGH
+306 
-311 ITHEGARAERFF
+311 ENSLLY
-323 EGLTSSDLEKECMN
+323 LTT
-337 QLFRNGHKVLFCNE
+337 F
-351 TLRRRGQQLPALD
+351 RGQAQKFSV
-364 MELDGK
+364 K
-370 IMDIRS
+370 INKGEIRCNKQ
-376 VTGRGWYSNIFVSKN
+376 NITTNYLRSGSK
-391 EQLYR
+391 LSD
-396 YNNREDVTEKSD
+396 EDRIRKSQ
-408 SLCMY
+408 
-413 FHDSSLYNEEK
+413 
-424 MRSSISMFK
+424 K
-433 YRRDNDGN
+433 YY
-441 LLSRQLKNVYCVIK
+441 K
-455 GNAKIK
+455 KIR
-461 KFEI
+461 

>member
-1 MLDEFVN
+1 MN

-22 AMWQELTKIMND
+22 TMWQELTKIMNE

-48 HNRSFLDAVKHANEV
+48 HNRGFLNAVKHANKV

-162 LPVEHSFWN
+162 LPVEHPFWN

-209 LENNPGKDGKMFND
+209 LENNPGKDGKIFND

-238 KNRGFKNKM
+238 KNRGFKNKV
-247 KTWFSNHEKD
+247 KTWFNNHEKD
-257 CYNCNF
+257 CYNCSFFN
-263 INKELQ
+263 NKEEEQKRRNSIKEFIENALGLPWGGKKGVYLGEISNEEVKALKRIGVELKVPSIHVIDTDLKHATRPEKIKAGIAVSVQGFKNFVQNYDNPKMFEVYWDAEKVALLYLTKYENQ
-269 YKDADFFRKRQYE
+269 YQKFIVKING
-282 YQQLKSNPEYRDV
+282 S
-295 QFDKKTGGIKA
+295 GIK
-306 THIGH
+306 
-311 ITHEGARAERFF
+311 
-323 EGLTSSDLEKECMN
+323 C
-337 QLFRNGHKVLFCNE
+337 
-351 TLRRRGQQLPALD
+351 
-364 MELDGK
+364 
-370 IMDIRS
+370 
-376 VTGRGWYSNIFVSKN
+376 
-391 EQLYR
+391 
-396 YNNREDVTEKSD
+396 NREILDTNYLRTA
-408 SLCMY
+408 SL
-413 FHDSSLYNEEK
+413 
-424 MRSSISMFK
+424 I
-433 YRRDNDGN
+433 RDPKNIRKN
-441 LLSRQLKNVYCVIK
+441 PKLK
-455 GNAKIK
+455 KIR
-461 KFEI
+461 